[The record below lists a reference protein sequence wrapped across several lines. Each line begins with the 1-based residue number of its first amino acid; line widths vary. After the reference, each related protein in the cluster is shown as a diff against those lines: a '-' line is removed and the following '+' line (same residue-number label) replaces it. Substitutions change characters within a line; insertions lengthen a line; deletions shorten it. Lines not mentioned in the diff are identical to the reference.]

1 MIRSFRSRALR
12 RFAESGDGSRLSV
25 PNADRV
31 RRILQALDAGRRPQD
46 MDIPGYRFH
55 ALKGNLRG
63 RYAIWASGNWRITFG
78 WDDTDAIDVDLEDY
92 H

>member
-1 MIRSFRSRALR
+1 MC
-12 RFAESGDGSRLSV
+12 GDGSKLSV

-31 RRILQALDAGRRPQD
+31 RRLLQALNAAGRPQD

-63 RYAIWASGNWRITFG
+63 RYAIWASGNWRITFA
-78 WDDTDAIDVDLEDY
+78 WHDTDAIDVDREDY